1 MFYGETFS
9 AILSARCCIVIQL
22 KNICKSYRIGPN
34 KFQALNSVDLTI
46 EKGEFV
52 SVCGPSG
59 SGKTTLLNMIGCLD
73 TFEAGQYLLNGTDVS
88 KMNDKKRSDIRNAC
102 IGFVLQDF
110 ALINAQTVLYNVM
123 LPLLFSKCPYRQIKK
138 KALAALNSVHIL
150 DQAHKKVNQL
160 SGGQRQRVAIARAIV
175 NHPEIILADE
185 PTGQLDSETS
195 RQIMELLTELNQRG
209 ITVVVVT
216 HDPIVAASASRKIT
230 VIDGRITSD
239 TLGIPL

>member
-1 MFYGETFS
+1 M
-9 AILSARCCIVIQL
+9 IQL
-22 KNICKSYRIGPN
+22 KNICKTYRAGPN
-34 KFQALNSVDLTI
+34 QFQALHGIDLTI

-52 SVCGPSG
+52 SICGPSG

-73 TFEAGQYLLNGTDVS
+73 TFEAGQYLLNDTDVS
-88 KMNDKKRSDIRNAC
+88 KMRDKKRANLRNAC

-123 LPLLFSKCPYRQIKK
+123 LPLLFSKCPYREIKK
-138 KALAALNSVHIL
+138 KALTALNSVHIL

-195 RQIMELLTELNQRG
+195 RQIMELLTELNQKG

-216 HDPIVAASASRKIT
+216 HDPIVAATASRKIT

-239 TLGIPL
+239 TVDVPQ

>member
-1 MFYGETFS
+1 
-9 AILSARCCIVIQL
+9 
-22 KNICKSYRIGPN
+22 
-34 KFQALNSVDLTI
+34 
-46 EKGEFV
+46 
-52 SVCGPSG
+52 
-59 SGKTTLLNMIGCLD
+59 MIGCLD
-73 TFEAGQYLLNGTDVS
+73 TFEAGQYLLNDTDVS
-88 KMNDKKRSDIRNAC
+88 RMRDKKRANLRNAC

-110 ALINAQTVLYNVM
+110 ALINTQTVLYNVM
-123 LPLLFSKCPYRQIKK
+123 LPLLFSKCPYREIKK
-138 KALAALNSVHIL
+138 KALTALNSVHIHIL

-195 RQIMELLTELNQRG
+195 RQIMELLTELNQKG

-216 HDPIVAASASRKIT
+216 HDPIVAATASRKIT

-239 TLGIPL
+239 AVDVPL

>member
-1 MFYGETFS
+1 M
-9 AILSARCCIVIQL
+9 IQL
-22 KNICKSYRIGPN
+22 KNISKTYPAGSK
-34 KFQALNSVDLTI
+34 KFYALKAIDLSI

-73 TFEAGQYLLNGTDVS
+73 TFETGQYTLNGTDVS
-88 KMNDKKRSDIRNAC
+88 KLNDKGRSNLRNTC

-110 ALINAQTVLYNVM
+110 ALINSQTVLYNVM
-123 LPLLFSKCPYRQIKK
+123 LPLLFSKCSYRAIKK
-138 KALAALNSVHIL
+138 KALYALKRVGIV
-150 DQAHKKVNQL
+150 DQIDKKVNQL

-175 NHPEIILADE
+175 NNPQIILADE

-195 RQIMELLTELNQRG
+195 MQIMELLTELNQKG

-216 HDPIVAASASRKIT
+216 HDPIVAATASRNIT
-230 VIDGRITSD
+230 VIDGQITSD
-239 TLGIPL
+239 LVGVPR